1 MLLTVA
7 VLQKHMA
14 NNGNS
19 FRREWDKEAF
29 NARAK
34 ARLEAE
40 LGVERADAHDGERE
54 RKNADRGV
62 IVQRAPLQRRTE
74 DLRLAK
80 HVNTRQVVS
89 GADALSGQ
97 MASTYYCKVCECA
110 LRDSANYLLHINGKK
125 HNRMLGMSMCAER
138 STLGE
143 VRARLD
149 AHREAREGEEAD
161 LTADEKAARYLED
174 FDDRMRQ
181 REAEEKAEAAAKR
194 KARGAAEG
202 DRTGGGSGSCSKG
215 SAVDAD
221 TGWCAE
227 PDMEVMMGFGGFG
240 GSKKRS

>member
-1 MLLTVA
+1 MSS
-7 VLQKHMA
+7 
-14 NNGNS
+14 S

-29 NARAK
+29 DARAK

-40 LGVERADAHDGERE
+40 LALERTDKHEGERE
-54 RKNADRGV
+54 RKNADGV

-97 MASTYYCKVCECA
+97 MAGSYYCKVCECA

-149 AHREAREGEEAD
+149 AHREAREGEETN

-194 KARGAAEG
+194 KARGTG
-202 DRTGGGSGSCSKG
+202 DKTGGGSGSCSEG
-215 SAVDAD
+215 SAVDVD
-221 TGWCAE
+221 IGGGGDWCGE
-227 PDMEVMMGFGGFG
+227 PEIEVMMGFGGFG